1 MEKEEKMIICSRCG
15 AEIKESQAYC
25 NYCGCVNILGAE
37 VDYFNKL
44 EGVRKDLEELGDD
57 SKEEFKK
64 TIKSSGKL
72 IAIALIIAAAIVALI
87 IGIIAWRKNNE
98 KKHYSYSYNEK
109 MQVFAQLNEYYEA
122 ENYDEIV
129 KFYEEN
135 SQDNY
140 QIFEWEHN
148 DFYGLYT
155 YHSWF
160 VRDLKWYE
168 DDLQKSNKDH
178 ISESRSWMLYDAIQL
193 RYYYERDT
201 KNDSMIYDFTEDEA
215 ERMLKLLE
223 EDEKTVIEK
232 LHLEKEELDRIL
244 KDYSNALDAEDY
256 WGIEEFRNY
265 LKENNLYEYRGR

>member
-37 VDYFNKL
+37 IDYFNKL

-98 KKHYSYSYNEK
+98 NKHYSYSYNEK

-135 SQDNY
+135 TQDNY

-160 VRDLKWYE
+160 VRDLNWFE

-178 ISESRSWMLYDAIQL
+178 INESRSWMLYDAIQL

-201 KNDSMIYDFTEDEA
+201 KNESMIYDFTDEEA
-215 ERMLKLLE
+215 ERMLKFVE
-223 EDEKTVIEK
+223 EDEKAVIEK